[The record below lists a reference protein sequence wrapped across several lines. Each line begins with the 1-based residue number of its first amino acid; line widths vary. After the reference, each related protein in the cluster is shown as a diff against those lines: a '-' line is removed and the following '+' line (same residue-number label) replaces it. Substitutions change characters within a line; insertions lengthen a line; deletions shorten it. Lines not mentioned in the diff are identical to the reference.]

1 MKEPSESLK
10 LRVKENQ
17 IKIKKIDMN
26 LEEITKITGGPV
38 ITENKI
44 SKQGQRIILD
54 VELPLRQRVKIIN
67 PIYIPKLNETFIVEF
82 SKFIDNKEIA
92 EKLEDMDDNE
102 QFRVTDY
109 YSVYYKD
116 HVEDDVLYKDY
127 VIIYITIGLEDE

>member
-44 SKQGQRIILD
+44 SKQGQRLILQLCM
-54 VELPLRQRVKIIN
+54 VIEELEELTKIGGD
-67 PIYIPKLNETFIVEF
+67 IYIYKTEIEIRIDKYKGLIKL
-82 SKFIDNKEIA
+82 
-92 EKLEDMDDNE
+92 L
-102 QFRVTDY
+102 Q
-109 YSVYYKD
+109 
-116 HVEDDVLYKDY
+116 
-127 VIIYITIGLEDE
+127 EDE

>member
-44 SKQGQRIILD
+44 SKQSERIILD

-67 PIYIPKLNETFIVEF
+67 PIYIPKLNERFTLDF
-82 SKFIDNKEIA
+82 SNFIDNKEIA
-92 EKLEDMDDNE
+92 GKLQDMDDNE
-102 QFRVTDY
+102 YFRVTDY
-109 YSVYYKD
+109 YS
-116 HVEDDVLYKDY
+116 VLYKDY
-127 VIIYITIGLEDE
+127 VIIYIIIGLEDE

>member
-44 SKQGQRIILD
+44 SKQSERIILD

-67 PIYIPKLNETFIVEF
+67 PIYIPKLNERFIVEF

-109 YSVYYKD
+109 YSVLYKD